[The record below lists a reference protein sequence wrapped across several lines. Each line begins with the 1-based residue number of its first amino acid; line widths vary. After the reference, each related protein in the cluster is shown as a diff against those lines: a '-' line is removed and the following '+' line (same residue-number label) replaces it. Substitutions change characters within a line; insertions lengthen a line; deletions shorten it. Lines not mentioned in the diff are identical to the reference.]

1 MSIVNK
7 IKSLFMN
14 NDFKNVR
21 IEKIKPFETAYEK
34 NTDTV
39 WFENDNIEACIRATE
54 KLKIEHI
61 HLQTNTIDFLADP
74 RLKKIKGIAIQF
86 QIKDI
91 EPLFN
96 LKYLTHLG
104 LPENIQIEFD
114 FTKFK
119 NLIFLGGSLP
129 KKYKNIHQLSE
140 LKYASL
146 SDYRKPNLIEFSQC
160 DKLRELSMY
169 SVDIENLN
177 GLSNLANLIQ
187 LDLENCRKLVS
198 LDGIGSK
205 NISLQSVRLINCK
218 RLRNADE
225 LANLP
230 NLKQLHFYQI
240 PELYSLKFLYNLNS
254 IENLY
259 INPSKVGVQN
269 KDYYPL
275 VDTLKKINKLEF
287 LKGWKPLK
295 SYLNKEIIIEPTEQ
309 IQKSDLELIKENL
322 DIMSWTEKKDE
333 GLEQYTKK
341 NCKRAETIIFNLIN
355 QLENIEQNDFFTKEE
370 LIKQCVLELNKF
382 NEVLDGSFIETGER
396 EELCD
401 LFDNIADAVGL
412 NVQDYPDGIASKW
425 RDW

>member
-1 MSIVNK
+1 MFGFNY
-7 IKSLFMN
+7 
-14 NDFKNVR
+14 FKNVR

-39 WFENDNIEACIRATE
+39 WFENDNIEACIRVVE
-54 KLKIEHI
+54 KLGIEHI
-61 HLQTNTIDFLADP
+61 HLQTNIIDFLADP
-74 RLKKIKGIAIQF
+74 RLRKIKGISIQYE
-86 QIKDI
+86 IKNI

-114 FTKFK
+114 FSRFK
-119 NLIFLGGSLP
+119 NLIFVGGFLP
-129 KKYKNIHQLSE
+129 KKYKNIHQLLE
-140 LKYASL
+140 LKYVSL
-146 SDYRKPNLIEFSQC
+146 SNYRKANLIEFSQC
-160 DKLRELSMY
+160 GQLRTLWMY
-169 SVDIENLN
+169 SVEIENLN
-177 GLSNLANLIQ
+177 GLSNLANLIKI
-187 LDLENCRKLVS
+187 DLENCRKLVS

-205 NISLQSVRLINCK
+205 NISLQNVRLINCK
-218 RLRNADE
+218 RLKNADA

-230 NLKQLHFYQI
+230 NLTQLQFYEVH
-240 PELYSLKFLYNLNS
+240 ELYSLNFLYNLNS

-259 INPSKVGVQN
+259 INPNKVGVRN

-275 VDTLKKINKLEF
+275 VETLKKLDKLEF

-295 SYLNKEIIIEPTEQ
+295 SYLNKQIVIEPTEE
-309 IQKSDLELIKENL
+309 IQKSDLELIKEHL

-341 NCKRAETIIFNLIN
+341 NCKTAQTIILRLIT
-355 QLENIEQNDFFTKEE
+355 QLENVEESDILKKEE
-370 LIKQCVLELNKF
+370 LIKECVLELNKF
-382 NEVLDGSFIETGER
+382 NETLDSSFIETEER

>member
-1 MSIVNK
+1 MFGV
-7 IKSLFMN
+7 

-39 WFENDNIEACIRATE
+39 WFENHNIEACIRVVE
-54 KLKIEHI
+54 KLGIEHI
-61 HLQTNTIDFLADP
+61 HLQTNTIDFLADT
-74 RLKKIKGIAIQF
+74 RLKKIKGISIQYE
-86 QIKDI
+86 IKNI

-96 LKYLTHLG
+96 LEYLTHLG
-104 LPENIQIEFD
+104 LPENVQIEFD
-114 FTKFK
+114 FSRFK
-119 NLIFLGGSLP
+119 NLIFVGGFLP
-129 KKYKNIHQLSE
+129 KKYKNIHQLLE
-140 LKYASL
+140 LKYVSL
-146 SDYRKPNLIEFSQC
+146 SNYRKANLIEFSQC
-160 DKLRELSMY
+160 GQLRTLWMY
-169 SVDIENLN
+169 SVEIENLN
-177 GLSNLANLIQ
+177 GLSNLANLIKI
-187 LDLENCRKLVS
+187 DLENCRKLVS

-205 NISLQSVRLINCK
+205 NISLQNVRLINCK
-218 RLRNADE
+218 RFKNADA
-225 LANLP
+225 LGNLP
-230 NLKQLHFYQI
+230 NLTQLQFYEVH
-240 PELYSLKFLYNLNS
+240 ELYSLNFLYNLNS

-259 INPSKVGVQN
+259 INPNKVGVRN

-275 VDTLKKINKLEF
+275 VETLKKLDKLEF

-295 SYLNKEIIIEPTEQ
+295 SYLNKQIVIEPTEE
-309 IQKSDLELIKENL
+309 IQKSDLELIKEHL

-341 NCKRAETIIFNLIN
+341 NCKTAQTIILRLIT
-355 QLENIEQNDFFTKEE
+355 QLENVEESDILKKEE
-370 LIKQCVLELNKF
+370 LIKECVLELNKF
-382 NEVLDGSFIETGER
+382 NETLDSSFIETEER

>member
-1 MSIVNK
+1 MFGFNY
-7 IKSLFMN
+7 
-14 NDFKNVR
+14 FKNVR

-39 WFENDNIEACIRATE
+39 WFENDNIEACIRVVE
-54 KLKIEHI
+54 KLGIEHI

-74 RLKKIKGIAIQF
+74 RLRKIKGISIQYE
-86 QIKDI
+86 IKNI

-114 FTKFK
+114 FSRFK
-119 NLIFLGGSLP
+119 NLIFVGGFLP
-129 KKYKNIHQLSE
+129 KKYKNIHQLLE
-140 LKYASL
+140 LKYVSL
-146 SDYRKPNLIEFSQC
+146 SNYRKANLIEFSQC
-160 DKLRELSMY
+160 GQLRTLWMY
-169 SVDIENLN
+169 SVEIENLN
-177 GLSNLANLIQ
+177 GLSNLANLIKI
-187 LDLENCRKLVS
+187 DLENCRKLVS

-205 NISLQSVRLINCK
+205 NISLQNVRLINCK
-218 RLRNADE
+218 RFKNADA
-225 LANLP
+225 LGNLP
-230 NLKQLHFYQI
+230 NLTQLQFYEVH
-240 PELYSLKFLYNLNS
+240 ELYSLNFLYNLNS

-259 INPSKVGVQN
+259 INPNKVGVRN

-275 VDTLKKINKLEF
+275 VETLKKLDKLEF

-295 SYLNKEIIIEPTEQ
+295 SYLNKQIVIEPTEE
-309 IQKSDLELIKENL
+309 IQKSDLELIKEHL

-341 NCKRAETIIFNLIN
+341 NCKTAQTIILRLIT
-355 QLENIEQNDFFTKEE
+355 QLENVEESDILKKEE
-370 LIKQCVLELNKF
+370 LIKECVLELNKF
-382 NEVLDGSFIETGER
+382 NETLDSSFIETEER